1 MAHFF
6 IDRPVFAWVLAI
18 LVSLTGAFA
27 ITQLPLDQ
35 YPDIAPPTIQI
46 TATYNGA
53 SAQTNQDAVVQV
65 IEQQMVGLDNLM
77 YMSSSANSEGN
88 ISIKLTFSAGTNPDT
103 AQVQVQDQL
112 QSANALLPEEVQES
126 GVTVRKASPDTFL
139 VFNLVSE
146 DGKMSKAAIADYLYS
161 NLEEQIERLPGV
173 GQAQQFGYEYA
184 MRIWLDPNKLQ
195 KYALMP
201 SDVVTAIDAQNNDV
215 AAGEVGNT
223 PAVKGQ
229 ELDATIT
236 ARSRL
241 TTAQQF
247 RDIVLK
253 TETNGSQVLL
263 GDVARVDLG
272 PQAYTVETNFNNK
285 PASGLGLQLAPGAN
299 EVQVDKEVHDFLNK
313 RAASFPAGLKVEY
326 PYEMVPFIKTS
337 ITEVVKTLVE
347 AIVLVVAIMF
357 LFLQNLRT
365 TLIPAIAVPV
375 VLLGTFGILDVFGY
389 SINMLTMFGVVLA
402 IGLLVDD
409 AIVVVENVER
419 LMTEEH
425 LSPRDATKKSM
436 TEISSALV
444 AIAMVLSAVL
454 LPMAF
459 FGGSTGIIYRQFS
472 VSVVSAMALSVVVAL
487 TFTPALCATLL
498 KDGHEKPKGRFFSGF
513 NRGFDASTSK
523 YRRVVDRMLHHRK
536 PAIIV
541 YVLLVLGAG
550 LLFVRLPTSF
560 LPTEDQGVLMV
571 TVTAPVGATRERTE
585 ATMAKVEDYLLKQP
599 AVSEVFNV
607 AGYAVGSNGQ
617 NVGMMWVKLKDWD
630 QRTAVNDTAQGFVAK
645 ASRDLSQQIRDA
657 KVFVLQPPTVRG
669 LGISSG
675 FDMELVDE
683 GGLGHAALAAARDQ
697 LIKMANQSGVVR
709 QVRFNGLADTPQLS
723 LDIDDRKASAMGL
736 APADIN
742 STVEAALGGEYVDE
756 FLDNQRIKKVYVQGD
771 APFRMTP
778 ESLEQWYVRNTS
790 GTMVPFSAF
799 ATSHWTYG
807 PPELDRYNAESSF
820 EIVGDPAPGVSSGQA
835 MQTMEQL
842 VAKLPKGITYAWTG
856 LSYQEQLS
864 GGQAPYLYAVSVL
877 FVFLCLAAL
886 YESWSVPLAVLL
898 IVPLGVFGAALG
910 TTLRGLSNDVYFQ
923 VGLLVTVG
931 LSSKNAI
938 LIVEFAT
945 MLEKQGASTLKAIEQ
960 AVALR
965 IRPIVMT
972 SLAFLLGVA
981 PLVIASGAGA
991 AARQSIGTGV
1001 FGGTLVGTVLAIFFT
1016 PLSYFLVR
1024 KLSGKGASPSDPGG
1038 RGGAGSPADDSG
1050 STGAQ
1055 AEQSVPEH
1063 AEQEAGED
1071 AYALPD
1077 SAVNASTHES
1087 KNGGAA

>member
-1 MAHFF
+1 MRIAHFF

-18 LVSLTGAFA
+18 IVTLSGGFA

-35 YPDIAPPTIQI
+35 YPNIAPPTIQI
-46 TATYNGA
+46 SANYNGA
-53 SAQTNQDAVVQV
+53 SAQTNQNSVVQV

-77 YMSSSANSEGN
+77 YMSSTANSEGN
-88 ISIKLTFSAGTNPDT
+88 VSLKLTFAAGTNPNT

-112 QSANALLPEEVQES
+112 QSANALLPVEVQES

-146 DGKMSKAAIADYLYS
+146 DGKMSKAAVSDYLYS
-161 NLEEQIERLPGV
+161 DLEETIERLPGI
-173 GQAQQFGYEYA
+173 GQAQQYGYEYA

-201 SDVVTAIDAQNNDV
+201 SDIVTAIDAQNDDI
-215 AAGEVGNT
+215 AAGEVGAT

-229 ELDATIT
+229 ELDATVT

-241 TTAQQF
+241 TTVKQF
-247 RDIVLK
+247 QDIVLK
-253 TETNGSQVLL
+253 TETNGAQVLL
-263 GDVARVDLG
+263 SDVARIALG
-272 PQAYTVETNFNNK
+272 PQEYTVETNFDNK
-285 PASGLGLQLAPGAN
+285 AASGLGLQLAPGAN

-313 RAASFPAGLKVEY
+313 RASSFPAGLKVEY

-337 ITEVVKTLVE
+337 ILEVVKTLVE
-347 AIVLVVAIMF
+347 AIVLVVLIMF

-375 VLLGTFGILDVFGY
+375 VLLGTFGILDLFGY

-419 LMTEEH
+419 LMSEEH
-425 LSPRDATKKSM
+425 LSPRDATRKSM

-472 VSVVSAMALSVVVAL
+472 VSVVSAMVLSVLVAL
-487 TFTPALCATLL
+487 TFTPALCATIL
-498 KDGHEKPKGRFFSGF
+498 KDGHEKPKGWFFSRF
-513 NRGFDASTSK
+513 NKGFDKSTGW
-523 YRRVVDRMLHHRK
+523 YRRTVDKMLHHRK
-536 PAIIV
+536 PAILI
-541 YVLLVLGAG
+541 YALLVIGAG
-550 LLFVRLPTSF
+550 VLFVRLPTSF

-571 TVTAPVGATRERTE
+571 TVKAPVGATRERTE
-585 ATMAKVEDYLLKQP
+585 ASMAKVEDYMLKQP
-599 AVSEVFNV
+599 AVSEVFNI
-607 AGYAVGSNGQ
+607 AGFATGSNGQ
-617 NVGMMWVKLKDWD
+617 NVGMMYVKLKDWS
-630 QRTAVNDTAQGFVAK
+630 QRTAASEQAQGFVTK
-645 ASRDLSQQIRDA
+645 ASHDLARSITDA
-657 KVFVLQPPTVRG
+657 KVFVLQPPSVRG

-683 GGLGHAALAAARDQ
+683 GNLGHTALAAARDK
-697 LIKMANQSGVVR
+697 LIDLANKSGIVR
-709 QVRFNGLADTPQLS
+709 QVRFNGLSDTPQLS
-723 LDIDDRKASAMGL
+723 LDIDDRKATAMGL
-736 APADIN
+736 SIADVN
-742 STVEAALGGEYVDE
+742 STVEDALGGEYVDE

-771 APFRMTP
+771 AQFRMTP
-778 ESLEQWYVRNTS
+778 ESLEQWYVRNS
-790 GTMVPFSAF
+790 AGTMVPFSAF

-807 PPELDRYNAESSF
+807 APELDRYNGQSSF

-835 MQTMEQL
+835 MKTMQQL
-842 VAKLPKGITYAWTG
+842 VAKLPHGISSDWTG
-856 LSYQEQLS
+856 LSYQEELS
-864 GGQAPYLYAVSVL
+864 GGQAPYLYAVSIL

-886 YESWSVPLAVLL
+886 YESWSVPLAVIL
-898 IVPLGVFGAALG
+898 IVPLGILGASFA

-938 LIVEFAT
+938 LIVEFAV
-945 MLEKQGASTLKAIEQ
+945 MLEKEGMSTLKAIEQ

-965 IRPIVMT
+965 IRPIIMT

-981 PLVIASGAGA
+981 PLVIATGAGA

-1001 FGGTLVGTVLAIFFT
+1001 FGGTLIGTLLSIFFT
-1016 PLSYFLVR
+1016 PLAYFMVR
-1024 KLSGKGASPSDPGG
+1024 KLSGKPKTKPSDPSGNAG
-1038 RGGAGSPADDSG
+1038 RG
-1050 STGAQ
+1050 
-1055 AEQSVPEH
+1055 
-1063 AEQEAGED
+1063 
-1071 AYALPD
+1071 Y
-1077 SAVNASTHES
+1077 ES
-1087 KNGGAA
+1087 GGANGIETDEPASPNGDAA

>member
-1 MAHFF
+1 MRIAHFF

-18 LVSLTGAFA
+18 IVTLTGGFA

-35 YPDIAPPTIQI
+35 YPDIAPPMILI
-46 TATYNGA
+46 NATYNGA

-77 YMSSSANSEGN
+77 YMSSTANSEGS
-88 ISIKLTFSAGTNPDT
+88 ISIKLTFSPGTNPNT

-112 QSANALLPEEVQES
+112 QSANALLPTEVQES

-161 NLEEQIERLPGV
+161 DLEETIERLPGV
-173 GQAQQFGYEYA
+173 GQAQQYGYQYA
-184 MRIWLDPNKLQ
+184 MHIWLDPNKLQ

-201 SDVVTAIDAQNNDV
+201 SDVVTAITAQNDDI
-215 AAGEVGNT
+215 AAGEVGAT
-223 PAVKGQ
+223 PAIKGQ

-241 TTAQQF
+241 TTAEQF
-247 RDIVLK
+247 RNIVLK

-263 GDVARVDLG
+263 GDVARVALG
-272 PQAYTVETNFNNK
+272 PQAYTVESNFNNK
-285 PASGLGLQLAPGAN
+285 AAAGLGLQLAPGAN
-299 EVQVDKEVHDFLNK
+299 EVKVDQEVHAFLAK
-313 RAASFPAGLKVEY
+313 RAKTFPAGLKVEY
-326 PYEMVPFIKTS
+326 PYEMVPFITTA
-337 ITEVVKTLVE
+337 ITEVIKTLVV
-347 AIVLVVAIMF
+347 AIVLVVLIMY

-375 VLLGTFGILDVFGY
+375 VLLGTFGILEVFGY

-419 LMTEEH
+419 LMTEEN

-472 VSVVSAMALSVVVAL
+472 VSVVSAMVLSVLVAL
-487 TFTPALCATLL
+487 TFTPALCATIL
-498 KDGHEKPKGRFFSGF
+498 KDGHEKPKGWFFSHF
-513 NRGFDASTSK
+513 NRGFDRTAGS
-523 YRRVVDRMLHHRK
+523 YRRAVDKMLHHRI
-536 PAIIV
+536 PAVVV
-541 YVLLVLGAG
+541 YVLLVVGGG
-550 LLFVRLPTSF
+550 LLFIRLPTAF
-560 LPTEDQGVLMV
+560 LPTEDQAVLQV
-571 TVTAPVGATRERTE
+571 SITAPVGSTRERTE
-585 ATMAKVEDYLLKQP
+585 ATMAKVEDYFLKQP
-599 AVSEVFNV
+599 EVSEVFNV
-607 AGYAVGSNGQ
+607 AGFETGSNGQ
-617 NVGMMWVKLKDWD
+617 NVGSMYVKLTDWD
-630 QRTAVNDTAQGFVAK
+630 KRTKSSEQAQAFVTKSKNDLAREVQ
-645 ASRDLSQQIRDA
+645 DA
-657 KVFVLQPPTVRG
+657 KVYVLQPPAVRG
-669 LGISSG
+669 MGVSSG

-683 GGLGHAALAAARDQ
+683 SNIGHTALAAARDK
-697 LIKMANQSGVVR
+697 LIAMANKSGVVT
-709 QVRFNGLADTPQLS
+709 QVRFNGLSDTPQLS
-723 LDIDDRKASAMGL
+723 MSIDDRKAAAMGITI
-736 APADIN
+736 ADIN
-742 STVEAALGGEYVDE
+742 STIEDALGGEYVDE
-756 FLDNQRIKKVYVQGD
+756 FLDQERIKKVYVQAD

-778 ESLEQWYVRNTS
+778 ESLTKWYVRNAS

-799 ATSHWTYG
+799 TTLHWTYG
-807 PPELDRYNAESSF
+807 APELDRFNGESAF
-820 EIVGDPAPGVSSGQA
+820 EIVGDPMPGVSSGTA
-835 MQTMEQL
+835 MKTMEQL
-842 VAKLPKGITYAWTG
+842 VSSLPGGVTLSWTG

-886 YESWSVPLAVLL
+886 YESWSVPLAVIL
-898 IVPLGVFGAALG
+898 IVPMGILGASLA
-910 TTLRGLSNDVYFQ
+910 TTLRGFSNDVYFQ

-938 LIVEFAT
+938 LIVEFALQ
-945 MLEKQGASTLKAIEQ
+945 MEKEGLATLKAIEQ

-965 IRPIVMT
+965 IRPIIMT

-981 PLVIASGAGA
+981 PLVVATGAGA

-1001 FGGTLVGTVLAIFFT
+1001 FGGTLIGTLLAIFFT
-1016 PLSYFLVR
+1016 PLMYFLVR
-1024 KLSGKGASPSDPGG
+1024 KRIAKGRTA
-1038 RGGAGSPADDSG
+1038 
-1050 STGAQ
+1050 TQ
-1055 AEQSVPEH
+1055 AEPP
-1063 AEQEAGED
+1063 AGE
-1071 AYALPD
+1071 A
-1077 SAVNASTHES
+1077 
-1087 KNGGAA
+1087 K

>member
-1 MAHFF
+1 MRIAHFF

-27 ITQLPLDQ
+27 ITQLPVDQ

-88 ISIKLTFSAGTNPDT
+88 ISIKLTFAAGMNPDT
-103 AQVQVQDQL
+103 AQVQVQNQL

-161 NLEEQIERLPGV
+161 NLEESIERLPGV

-201 SDVVTAIDAQNNDV
+201 SDVVSAIDAQNDDV
-215 AAGEVGNT
+215 AAGEVGAT
-223 PAVKGQ
+223 PSVKGQ

-253 TETNGSQVLL
+253 TQTNGSQVLL
-263 GDVARVDLG
+263 GDVARVALG
-272 PQAYTVETNFNNK
+272 PQAYTVETNFDNK

-299 EVQVDKEVHDFLNK
+299 EVQVDKEVHDYLNQH
-313 RAASFPAGLKVEY
+313 ASSFPAGLKVEY

-337 ITEVVKTLVE
+337 IQEVVKTLFE
-347 AIVLVVAIMF
+347 AIALVVVIMF

-375 VLLGTFGILDVFGY
+375 VLLGTFGILEVFGY

-419 LMTEEH
+419 LMAEEK
-425 LSPRDATKKSM
+425 LSPKEATKKSM

-472 VSVVSAMALSVVVAL
+472 LSVVSAMALSVLVAL
-487 TFTPALCATLL
+487 TFTPALCATILR
-498 KDGHEKPKGRFFSGF
+498 DDHEKPKGWFFGHF
-513 NRGFDASTSK
+513 NQGFDTATAK
-523 YRRVVDRMLHHRK
+523 YRRGVDKMLHHRK
-536 PAIIV
+536 PAMIF

-550 LLFVRLPTSF
+550 FLFARLPTSF

-585 ATMAKVEDYLLKQP
+585 ATMAKVENYLLKQP

-617 NVGMMWVKLKDWD
+617 NVGMMWVKLKDWS

-645 ASRDLSQQIRDA
+645 ASRDFARSIPDA
-657 KVFVLQPPTVRG
+657 KVFVLQPPSVRG
-669 LGISSG
+669 MGISSG
-675 FDMELVDE
+675 FDMELIDE
-683 GGLGHAALAAARDQ
+683 GNLGHAALAAARDK
-697 LIKMANQSGVVR
+697 LIAMANKSGVVR
-709 QVRFNGLADTPQLS
+709 QVRFNGLADTPQLA
-723 LDIDDRKASAMGL
+723 LDVDDRKASAMGL
-736 APADIN
+736 SINDIN
-742 STVEAALGGEYVDE
+742 TTIEDALGGEFVDE

-778 ESLEQWYVRNTS
+778 ESLEQWYVRNAS

-807 PPELDRYNAESSF
+807 PPELDRFNGQSSF

-835 MQTMEQL
+835 MKTMEQL
-842 VAKLPKGITYAWTG
+842 VGQLPKGITYAWTG

-886 YESWSVPLAVLL
+886 YESWSVPLAVIL
-898 IVPLGVFGAALG
+898 IVPLGVLGASLA

-945 MLEKQGASTLKAIEQ
+945 MLEKEGMNTLKAIEQ

-1001 FGGTLVGTVLAIFFT
+1001 FGGTLIGTLLTIFFT
-1016 PLSYFLVR
+1016 PL
-1024 KLSGKGASPSDPGG
+1024 
-1038 RGGAGSPADDSG
+1038 
-1050 STGAQ
+1050 
-1055 AEQSVPEH
+1055 
-1063 AEQEAGED
+1063 
-1071 AYALPD
+1071 
-1077 SAVNASTHES
+1077 
-1087 KNGGAA
+1087 

>member
-6 IDRPVFAWVLAI
+6 IDRPIFAWVLAI
-18 LVSLTGAFA
+18 IVTLSGAFA

-35 YPDIAPPTIQI
+35 YPTIAPPTIQI
-46 TATYNGA
+46 SATYDGA

-77 YMSSSANSEGN
+77 YMSSTANSEGN
-88 ISIKLTFSAGTNPDT
+88 VTIKLTFGAGTNPNT
-103 AQVQVQDQL
+103 AQVEVQDQL
-112 QSANALLPEEVQES
+112 QSANALLPEQVQES

-146 DGKMSKAAIADYLYS
+146 DGKMDKAAVADYLYS
-161 NLEEQIERLPGV
+161 DLEEKIERLPGV
-173 GQAQQFGYEYA
+173 GQAQQYGYEYA

-195 KYALMP
+195 KYSLMP
-201 SDVVTAIDAQNNDV
+201 SDVVTAIDAQNDDI
-215 AAGEVGNT
+215 AAGELGAT

-241 TTAQQF
+241 TTADQF
-247 RDIVLK
+247 RNIVLK
-253 TETNGSQVLL
+253 TETDGAQILL
-263 GDVARVDLG
+263 SDVARVALG
-272 PQAYTVETNFNNK
+272 PQEYTVETNFDNK

-299 EVQVDKEVHDFLNK
+299 EVQVDKEVHDFLSK
-313 RAASFPAGLKVEY
+313 QSATFPAGLKVEY

-337 ITEVVKTLVE
+337 IEEVVKTLVV
-347 AIVLVVAIMF
+347 AIVLVVAIMY

-375 VLLGTFGILDVFGY
+375 VLLGTFGILKLFNY
-389 SINMLTMFGVVLA
+389 SINMLTMFGLVLA

-419 LMTEEH
+419 LMSEEN
-425 LSPRDATKKSM
+425 LSPREATRKSM

-472 VSVVSAMALSVVVAL
+472 VSVVSAMILSVLVAL

-498 KDGHEKPKGRFFSGF
+498 KEGHEKPKGWFFSRF
-513 NRGFDASTSK
+513 NRGFDKLTAK
-523 YRRVVDRMLHHRK
+523 YRRGVDQLLHHRK
-536 PAIIV
+536 PAVIV
-541 YVLLVLGAG
+541 YLLLAAGAG
-550 LLFVRLPTSF
+550 LLFVRLPTAF

-571 TVTAPVGATRERTE
+571 TVTAPVGSTRERTE
-585 ATMAKVEDYLLKQP
+585 ATMAKVEDYMLKQP
-599 AVSEVFNV
+599 AVSEVFNI
-607 AGYAVGSNGQ
+607 AGYATGSNGQ
-617 NVGMMWVKLKDWD
+617 NVGMMYVKLKDWS
-630 QRTAVNDTAQGFVAK
+630 QRTAAADTAQGFVRK
-645 ASRDLSQQIRDA
+645 ASHDFAQSIRDA
-657 KVFVLQPPTVRG
+657 KVVVLQPPSVRG

-683 GGLGHAALAAARDQ
+683 GNVGHTALAAARDK
-697 LIKMANQSGVVR
+697 LISMANASGVVR
-709 QVRFNGLADTPQLS
+709 QVRFNGLRDTPQLA
-723 LDIDDRKASAMGL
+723 LDIDDHKASAMGL
-736 APADIN
+736 AVSDIN
-742 STVEAALGGEYVDE
+742 TTVEDTLGGEYVNE
-756 FLDNQRIKKVYVQGD
+756 FLDQDRIKKVYVQAD

-778 ESLEQWYVRNTS
+778 ESLQHWYVRNTA

-807 PPELDRYNAESSF
+807 APELDRYNGESSF

-842 VAKLPKGITYAWTG
+842 VAKLPKGITSAWTG

-864 GGQAPYLYAVSVL
+864 GGQAPYLYAVSLL

-898 IVPLGVFGAALG
+898 VVPLGVLGAASA
-910 TTLRGLSNDVYFQ
+910 TTLRALSNDVYFQ

-938 LIVEFAT
+938 LIVEFAV
-945 MLEKQGASTLKAIEQ
+945 MLEKEGLSTLKAIEQ

-965 IRPIVMT
+965 IRPIIMT

-981 PLVIASGAGA
+981 PLVVATGAGA

-1001 FGGTLVGTVLAIFFT
+1001 FGGTLLGTLLGIFFT
-1016 PLSYFLVR
+1016 PLAYFVVR
-1024 KLSGKGASPSDPGG
+1024 GLPGG
-1038 RGGAGSPADDSG
+1038 NGRKPAAPGGGGDGPKQADD
-1050 STGAQ
+1050 GAQ
-1055 AEQSVPEH
+1055 TPGAEQTSRSRT
-1063 AEQEAGED
+1063 EADTGD
-1071 AYALPD
+1071 GMP
-1077 SAVNASTHES
+1077 AST
-1087 KNGGAA
+1087 KGGAA

>member
-18 LVSLTGAFA
+18 IVTLVGAFA

-35 YPDIAPPTIQI
+35 YPEIAPPTIQI
-46 TATYNGA
+46 SATYSGA

-77 YMSSSANSEGN
+77 YMSSSANAEGT
-88 ISIKLTFSAGTNPDT
+88 ISIKLTFAAGTNPNT

-112 QSANALLPEEVQES
+112 QAANALLPSQVQQS
-126 GVTVRKASPDTFL
+126 GVTVRKASPDTFM

-161 NLEEQIERLPGV
+161 DLEETIERLPGV
-173 GQAQQFGYEYA
+173 GQAQQYGYQYA
-184 MRIWLDPNKLQ
+184 MRIWLDPGKLQ
-195 KYALMP
+195 KYSLMP
-201 SDVVTAIDAQNNDV
+201 SDVVTAIDAQNEDV
-215 AAGEVGNT
+215 AAGEVGAT
-223 PAVKGQ
+223 PSVKGQ

-236 ARSRL
+236 ARSQL
-241 TTAQQF
+241 TTAAQF
-247 RDIVLK
+247 RNVVLK
-253 TETNGSQVLL
+253 TGTNGAQVLL

-272 PQAYTVETNFNNK
+272 PQQYTVEANYDNK
-285 PASGLGLQLAPGAN
+285 PAAGLGLQLAPGAN

-313 RAASFPAGLKVEY
+313 RASTFPAGLKVEY
-326 PYEMVPFIKTS
+326 PYEMVPFIKTAIS
-337 ITEVVKTLVE
+337 EVVKTLIE
-347 AIVLVVAIMF
+347 AIVLVVIIMF
-357 LFLQNLRT
+357 LFLQNVRT

-375 VLLGTFGILDVFGY
+375 VLMGTFGILDLFGY

-419 LMTEEH
+419 LMSEEH
-425 LSPRDATKKSM
+425 LSPRDATRKSM

-472 VSVVSAMALSVVVAL
+472 VSVVSAMALSVLVAL
-487 TFTPALCATLL
+487 TFTPALCATILR
-498 KDGHEKPKGRFFSGF
+498 DNHSKPQGWFFRRF
-513 NRGFDASTSK
+513 NHGFDKTTSR
-523 YRRVVDRMLHHRK
+523 YRRYVDKLLHHRK
-536 PAIIV
+536 PAIV
-541 YVLLVLGAG
+541 LYVLLVIGAG
-550 LLFVRLPTSF
+550 FLFMRLPTAF

-585 ATMAKVEDYLLKQP
+585 ATMAKVEDYMLKQP
-599 AVSEVFNV
+599 PVSAVFNV

-617 NVGMMWVKLKDWD
+617 NVGMMYVKLKDWSE
-630 QRTAVNDTAQGFVAK
+630 RTSAAETAQGFVTR
-645 ASRDLSQQIRDA
+645 ASRELAQSVRDA
-657 KVFVLQPPTVRG
+657 KVFVLQPPAVRG

-675 FDMELVDE
+675 FDMQLVDQ
-683 GGLGHAALAAARDQ
+683 GNLGHSALADARDK
-697 LIKMANQSGVVR
+697 LIAMANKSGVVR
-709 QVRFNGLADTPQLS
+709 QVRFNGLSDTPQLA

-736 APADIN
+736 AISDVNTTI
-742 STVEAALGGEYVDE
+742 EDALGGVFVNE
-756 FLDNQRIKKVYVQGD
+756 FMDNQRVKRVYVQGD

-778 ESLEQWYVRNTS
+778 ESLEQWYVRNS
-790 GTMVPFSAF
+790 AGTMVPFSAF
-799 ATSHWTYG
+799 ATSHWVYG
-807 PPELDRYNAESSF
+807 APELDRYNAQSSF
-820 EIVGDPAPGVSSGQA
+820 EVVGDPAPGVSSGQA
-835 MQTMEQL
+835 MKTMEQL
-842 VAKLPKGITYAWTG
+842 VAKLPKGISFAWTG

-864 GGQAPYLYAVSVL
+864 GNQAPYLYAVSVL

-886 YESWSVPLAVLL
+886 YESWSVPLAVIL
-898 IVPLGVFGAALG
+898 IVPLGVLGASLA
-910 TTLRGLSNDVYFQ
+910 TTLRAMSNDVYFQ

-945 MLEKQGASTLKAIEQ
+945 MLEREGVATLKAIEQ

-965 IRPIVMT
+965 IRPIIMT

-1001 FGGTLVGTVLAIFFT
+1001 FGGTLIGTLLAIFFT
-1016 PLSYFLVR
+1016 PLAYFMVR
-1024 KLSGKGASPSDPGG
+1024 TLGRKGGNATGPGGGPDAPSDGGTSRDGRDAGENGTPGKDDVVQTDAKP
-1038 RGGAGSPADDSG
+1038 RATPRAKRANHAAEQGGA
-1050 STGAQ
+1050 Q
-1055 AEQSVPEH
+1055 
-1063 AEQEAGED
+1063 
-1071 AYALPD
+1071 
-1077 SAVNASTHES
+1077 
-1087 KNGGAA
+1087 

>member
-1 MAHFF
+1 MRIAHFF

-18 LVSLTGAFA
+18 IVTLTGAFT

-46 TATYNGA
+46 AATYDGA

-77 YMSSSANSEGN
+77 YMSSSANSQGS
-88 ISIKLTFSAGTNPDT
+88 ISIKLTFAAGTNPDT

-112 QSANALLPEEVQES
+112 QSANALLPSEVQQS

-146 DGKMSKAAIADYLYS
+146 DGKMSKSAIADYLYS
-161 NLEEQIERLPGV
+161 QLEEPIERLPGV
-173 GQAQQFGYEYA
+173 GQAQQFGYQYA
-184 MRIWLDPNKLQ
+184 MHIWLDPNKLQ

-201 SDVVTAIDAQNNDV
+201 ADIVSAINTQNVDI
-215 AAGEVGNT
+215 AAGEVGKT
-223 PAVKGQ
+223 PSVKGQ

-241 TTAQQF
+241 TTAEQF
-247 RDIVLK
+247 RNIVLK
-253 TETNGSQVLL
+253 TQTNGSQVLL
-263 GDVARVDLG
+263 GDVARVALG
-272 PQAYTVETNFNNK
+272 PQEYTVESNFNNK
-285 PASGLGLQLAPGAN
+285 PAAGLGLQLAIGAN
-299 EVQVDKEVHDFLNK
+299 EVQVDKEVHDFLEK
-313 RAASFPAGLKVEY
+313 RASSFPAGLKVEY

-337 ITEVVKTLVE
+337 IEEVVKTLLE

-357 LFLQNLRT
+357 LFLQNWRT

-375 VLLGTFGILDVFGY
+375 VLLGTFGILDLFGY
-389 SINMLTMFGVVLA
+389 SINMMTMFGLVLA

-419 LMTEEH
+419 LMSEEH
-425 LSPRDATKKSM
+425 LSPREATRKSM

-472 VSVVSAMALSVVVAL
+472 VSVVSAMALSVLVAL

-498 KDGHEKPKGRFFSGF
+498 KEGHVKPKGWFFTRF
-513 NRGFDASTSK
+513 NRGFDKTDHA
-523 YRRVVDRMLHHRK
+523 YRRTVDKMLHHRK

-541 YVLLVLGAG
+541 YALLVIGGG
-550 LLFVRLPTSF
+550 LLFMHLPTSF
-560 LPTEDQGVLMV
+560 LPLEDQGRLMV
-571 TVTAPVGATRERTE
+571 TVKAPVGATRERTE
-585 ATMAKVEDYLLKQP
+585 AIMQKVEDYLLKQP
-599 AVSEVFNV
+599 DITEVFNV
-607 AGYAVGSNGQ
+607 AGYATGSNGQ

-630 QRTAVNDTAQGFVAK
+630 QRSSANDSAESLVTK
-645 ASRDLSQQIRDA
+645 ASRDLSRTIRDA
-657 KVFVLQPPTVRG
+657 KVFIFQPPTVRG
-669 LGISSG
+669 MGVSSG
-675 FDMELVDE
+675 FDMELVDQDNV
-683 GGLGHAALAAARDQ
+683 GHTALAAARDK
-697 LIKMANQSGVVR
+697 LIAQANQSGLVR
-709 QVRFNGLADTPQLS
+709 QVRFNGLSDTPQLS
-723 LDIDDRKASAMGL
+723 LAIDDRKASAMGL
-736 APADIN
+736 NIGDVNATI
-742 STVEAALGGEYVDE
+742 EGALGSQYVDE
-756 FLDNQRIKKVYVQGD
+756 FLDQERIKKVYVQGD

-778 ESLEQWYVRNTS
+778 ESLLQWYVRNAS

-807 PPELDRYNAESSF
+807 PPELDRYNAQSSF
-820 EIVGDPAPGVSSGQA
+820 EIVGDPATGVSSGQA

-842 VAKLPKGITYAWTG
+842 VAQLPKGITSAWTG

-898 IVPLGVFGAALG
+898 IVPLGVLGASLA
-910 TTLRGLSNDVYFQ
+910 TSLRALSNDVYFQ

-931 LSSKNAI
+931 LASKNAI
-938 LIVEFAT
+938 LIVEFAV
-945 MLEKQGASTLKAIEQ
+945 MLEREGKSTMKAIEQ

-965 IRPIVMT
+965 IRPIIMT

-981 PLVIASGAGA
+981 PLVVATGAGA
-991 AARQSIGTGV
+991 AARHSIGTGV
-1001 FGGTLVGTVLAIFFT
+1001 FGGTLVGTLLGIFFT
-1016 PLSYFLVR
+1016 PLSYFMVR
-1024 KLSGKGASPSDPGG
+1024 KFSSKRSHPGG
-1038 RGGAGSPADDSG
+1038 QGGDWSTRDADS
-1050 STGAQ
+1050 
-1055 AEQSVPEH
+1055 
-1063 AEQEAGED
+1063 
-1071 AYALPD
+1071 
-1077 SAVNASTHES
+1077 
-1087 KNGGAA
+1087 NGGEA

>member
-1 MAHFF
+1 MRIAHFF

-18 LVSLTGAFA
+18 IVTLSGAFA

-35 YPDIAPPTIQI
+35 YPDIAPPNIQI
-46 TATYNGA
+46 SATYNGA

-65 IEQQMVGLDNLM
+65 IEQAMVGLDNLM
-77 YMSSSANSEGN
+77 YMTSTANSQG
-88 ISIKLTFSAGTNPDT
+88 SVTLKLTFLAGTNPDT
-103 AQVQVQDQL
+103 AQVQVQDRL
-112 QSANALLPEEVQES
+112 QSANALLPTEVQQS

-146 DGKMSKAAIADYLYS
+146 DGKMSKAAIADFLYS
-161 NLEEQIERLPGV
+161 DLEETIERLPGI
-173 GQAQQFGYEYA
+173 GQAQQYGYQYA
-184 MRIWLDPNKLQ
+184 MHIWMDPNKLQ

-201 SDVVTAIDAQNNDV
+201 SDVVTAITAQNDDI
-215 AAGEVGNT
+215 AAGEVGAT
-223 PAVKGQ
+223 PSVKGQ

-241 TTAQQF
+241 TTAAEF
-247 RDIVLK
+247 RNIVLK

-263 GDVARVDLG
+263 GDVARVALG
-272 PQAYTVETNFNNK
+272 PQAYTVEANFDNK
-285 PASGLGLQLAPGAN
+285 PAAGLGLQLAPGAN
-299 EVQVDKEVHDFLNK
+299 EVQVDKEVRDFLAK
-313 RAASFPAGLKVEY
+313 RAKTFPAGLKVEY
-326 PYEMVPFIKTS
+326 PYETVPFITTS
-337 ITEVVKTLVE
+337 ISEVVKTLVE
-347 AIVLVVAIMF
+347 AIVLVVLIMF
-357 LFLQNLRT
+357 LFLQNLRA

-375 VLLGTFGILDVFGY
+375 VLTGTFGILDLFGY

-425 LSPRDATKKSM
+425 LSPREATKKSM

-472 VSVVSAMALSVVVAL
+472 VSVVSAMVLSVLVAL

-498 KDGHEKPKGRFFSGF
+498 KDGHEKPKGWFFSKF
-513 NRGFDASTSK
+513 NRGFDKTSGK
-523 YRRVVDRMLHHRK
+523 YRLAVDKLLHHRK
-536 PAIIV
+536 SAIVV
-541 YVLLVLGAG
+541 YLLLVAGAAV
-550 LLFVRLPTSF
+550 LFTRLPTSF

-571 TVTAPVGATRERTE
+571 TVTAPVGSTRERTE
-585 ATMAKVEDYLLKQP
+585 ATMAKVEDYMLKQP
-599 AVSEVFNV
+599 VVSEVFNV
-607 AGYAVGSNGQ
+607 AGFSTGSNGQ
-617 NVGMMWVKLKDWD
+617 NVGMMYVKLTPWD
-630 QRTAVNDTAQGFVAK
+630 QRTK
-645 ASRDLSQQIRDA
+645 ASEQARSFVRKASHDLSLSIQDA
-657 KVFVLQPPTVRG
+657 KVFVLQPPAVRG
-669 LGISSG
+669 MGTSSG

-683 GGLGHAALAAARDQ
+683 GNLGHTALAAARDK
-697 LIKMANQSGVVR
+697 LIAMANQSGVVR
-709 QVRFNGLADTPQLS
+709 QVRFNGLTDTPQLS
-723 LDIDDRKASAMGL
+723 LSIDDRKASAMGL
-736 APADIN
+736 SIADVN
-742 STVEAALGGEYVDE
+742 STVEDALGGEYVDE
-756 FLDNQRIKKVYVQGD
+756 FLDNQRIKKVYVQAD

-778 ESLEQWYVRNTS
+778 ESLEQWYVRNAA

-807 PPELDRYNAESSF
+807 PPELDRYNGENAY
-820 EIVGDPAPGVSSGQA
+820 EIVGDPAPGMSSGQA
-835 MQTMEQL
+835 MATMTQL
-842 VAKLPKGITYAWTG
+842 VAKLPQGITSAWTG

-886 YESWSVPLAVLL
+886 YESWSVPLAVIL
-898 IVPLGVFGAALG
+898 IVPLGVLGAAFG

-938 LIVEFAT
+938 LIVEFAV
-945 MLEKQGASTLKAIEQ
+945 MLEKQGLSTLKAIEQ

-981 PLVIASGAGA
+981 PLVIATGAGA

-1001 FGGTLVGTVLAIFFT
+1001 FGGTLIGTLLAIFFT
-1016 PLSYFLVR
+1016 PLAYFLVR
-1024 KLSGKGASPSDPGG
+1024 TLLGKAQSKPNEPQEPAEPSGPSGPMGPKASAK
-1038 RGGAGSPADDSG
+1038 GGA
-1050 STGAQ
+1050 
-1055 AEQSVPEH
+1055 E
-1063 AEQEAGED
+1063 
-1071 AYALPD
+1071 
-1077 SAVNASTHES
+1077 
-1087 KNGGAA
+1087 

>member
-1 MAHFF
+1 MRIAHFF

-18 LVSLTGAFA
+18 IVTLLGAFA
-27 ITQLPLDQ
+27 VTQLPLDQ
-35 YPDIAPPTIQI
+35 YPEIAPPTIQI
-46 TATYNGA
+46 QATYNGA

-77 YMSSSANSEGN
+77 YMSSSANSEGT
-88 ISIKLTFSAGTNPDT
+88 ISIKLTFTAGTNPDT
-103 AQVQVQDQL
+103 AQVQVQNQL
-112 QSANALLPEEVQES
+112 QAANSLLPSEVQES
-126 GVTVRKASPDTFL
+126 GVTVRKASPDTFM

-146 DGKMSKAAIADYLYS
+146 DGRMSKAAIADYLYS
-161 NLEEQIERLPGV
+161 SLEEPIERLPGV
-173 GQAQQFGYEYA
+173 GQAQQFGYQYA
-184 MRIWLDPNKLQ
+184 MHIWLDPGKLQ

-201 SDVVTAIDAQNNDV
+201 SDVVTAVNAQNIDI
-215 AAGEVGNT
+215 AAGEVGAT

-229 ELDATIT
+229 QLDATIT

-241 TTAQQF
+241 STAEQF
-247 RDIVLK
+247 RNIVLK
-253 TETNGSQVLL
+253 TQTNGSQVLL
-263 GDVARVDLG
+263 GDVARVALG
-272 PQAYTVETNFNNK
+272 PQSYTVETNFDNK
-285 PASGLGLQLAPGAN
+285 SASGLGLQLAPGAN
-299 EVQVDKEVHDFLNK
+299 EVQVDKEVHDFLAK
-313 RAASFPAGLKVEY
+313 RAASFPSGLKVEY

-337 ITEVVKTLVE
+337 ISEVVKTLVE
-347 AIVLVVAIMF
+347 AIILVVAIMF

-375 VLLGTFGILDVFGY
+375 VVLGTFGILDLFGY
-389 SINMLTMFGVVLA
+389 SINMLTMFGIVLA

-419 LMTEEH
+419 LMSTEH
-425 LSPRDATKKSM
+425 LSPYEATRKSM

-472 VSVVSAMALSVVVAL
+472 VSVVSAMALSVLVAL

-498 KDGHEKPKGRFFSGF
+498 RDDHEKPKGWFFTKF
-513 NRGFDASTSK
+513 NRGFDNADSR
-523 YRRVVDRMLHHRK
+523 YRRAVDKLLHHRK
-536 PAIIV
+536 PAVIV
-541 YVLLVLGAG
+541 YVLLVLGAAF
-550 LLFVRLPTSF
+550 LFMRLPTSF

-571 TVTAPVGATRERTE
+571 TVKAPVGATRERTE
-585 ATMAKVEDYLLKQP
+585 AAMAKVENYLLKQP

-617 NVGMMWVKLKDWD
+617 NVGMMWVKLKDWS
-630 QRTAVNDTAQGFVAK
+630 QRTNAGDGAQGFVTK
-645 ASRDLSQQIRDA
+645 ASHDLTAMVRDA
-657 KVFVLQPPTVRG
+657 KVFVLQPPSVKG

-675 FDMELVDE
+675 FDMQLVDQ
-683 GGLGHAALAAARDQ
+683 GGLGHTALAAARDQ
-697 LIKMANQSGVVR
+697 LIAMANKSGVVR
-709 QVRFNGLADTPQLS
+709 QVRFNGLSDTPQLS

-736 APADIN
+736 SVADIN
-742 STVEAALGGEYVDE
+742 STVEDALGGEYVDE
-756 FLDNQRIKKVYVQGD
+756 FLDQQRIKKVYVQGD

-778 ESLEQWYVRNTS
+778 ESLQQWYVRNAA

-807 PPELDRYNAESSF
+807 APELDRYNGQSSF
-820 EIVGDPAPGVSSGQA
+820 EIVGDPGPGVSSGQA
-835 MQTMEQL
+835 MKEMESL
-842 VAKLPKGITYAWTG
+842 VAKLPKGISSAWTG

-886 YESWSVPLAVLL
+886 YESWSVPLAVIL
-898 IVPLGVFGAALG
+898 IVPLGVLGASLA
-910 TTLRGLSNDVYFQ
+910 TTLRAMSNDVYFQ

-938 LIVEFAT
+938 LIVEFAV
-945 MLEKQGASTLKAIEQ
+945 MLEKEGMSTLKAIEQ

-981 PLVIASGAGA
+981 PLVIATGAGA

-1001 FGGTLVGTVLAIFFT
+1001 FGGTLIGTLLAIFFT
-1016 PLSYFLVR
+1016 PLSFYLVR
-1024 KLSGKGASPSDPGG
+1024 TTMRGRGRGKPGG
-1038 RGGAGSPADDSG
+1038 GGGSDG
-1050 STGAQ
+1050 
-1055 AEQSVPEH
+1055 
-1063 AEQEAGED
+1063 
-1071 AYALPD
+1071 
-1077 SAVNASTHES
+1077 
-1087 KNGGAA
+1087 NGGSGGKDGGPREHDAAPASASANGGVA